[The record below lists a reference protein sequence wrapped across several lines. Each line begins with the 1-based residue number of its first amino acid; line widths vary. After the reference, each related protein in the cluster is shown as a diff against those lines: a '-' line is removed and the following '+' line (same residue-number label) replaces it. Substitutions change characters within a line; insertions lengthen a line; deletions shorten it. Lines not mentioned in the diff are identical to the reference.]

1 MRRRGDLLPLY
12 RVDTSSLAISQV
24 QLPSGYSVFG
34 MAIAPSGNQAVIE
47 GGVTSLTFYLFDT
60 ATAAHALRWSGKAS
74 FRERHRPNRTSGPC
88 IRLDVLGESIYS
100 KKNPTKT
107 VKTRY
112 RRRFEPAD
120 RYIVA
125 ALRADFWNNEERSI
139 WNNRHMKL

>member
-60 ATAAHALRWSGKAS
+60 STNTVTETFPLPPIPGN
-74 FRERHRPNRTSGPC
+74 RPRFQ
-88 IRLDVLGESIYS
+88 
-100 KKNPTKT
+100 
-107 VKTRY
+107 RY
-112 RRRFEPAD
+112 RVQSRWYLAMDPDRLRRRRMHYDGRAKLPSGNVIAQTALPAPA
-120 RYIVA
+120 Y
-125 ALRADFWNNEERSI
+125 ALTF
-139 WNNRHMKL
+139 